1 MTDKFYV
8 KLKSVD
14 DYELLKKLT
23 NNFDITILGHFENMP
38 LWYILRLPKGS
49 EKTALYWANYF
60 HETKLFESAEPEFTH
75 HHLELSNDVHY
86 NSQWALKNTGQN
98 GGTAGI
104 DINVESAW
112 NITKGSGIKIA
123 IYDHGFQ
130 QNHPDLAANN
140 YGVGYDIQ
148 NNSSPAIIRGAH
160 ATPCAGIAG
169 AVQNNVIGVSGVAPE
184 AKLISISR
192 GFSPAV
198 TSANVADGFLWAYQN
213 GADIIS
219 CSWGGGGKVK
229 VIEDAIKEALTNGRN
244 GKGCVVVFGSGN
256 SDSPSVL
263 FPGKPISEVL
273 MVGAISQCGERKSPS
288 SCDGSISWR
297 GSNYG
302 TDLDLVAPGVL
313 MPTTANSSQ
322 YNLSFEGTSSA
333 CPVVAGVAALVLS
346 ANPNLTGQQVRNI
359 IERTARKVNKDT
371 LYIYNPTSGRPNG
384 DWNDE
389 MGYGLVNAYEAV
401 KDANRM
407 DLYISNSY
415 NDTGIEPDLTSN
427 IIYDSPDIWIRNN
440 DDNGTVPQNGEY
452 HPTNPNYVYVKVRNR
467 GVITSTAND
476 SLELYWAKAG
486 TALEWDDY
494 WDGTYKIGNLPMGGK
509 IRKQAI
515 PILQPE
521 EETIV
526 KFEWNV
532 PRPEDYQHIDW
543 EFWHFCLLAR
553 IVSNDDPMSVIEI
566 NDLNQNVKNNNNL
579 AWKNLAIFDMEPN
592 KPKGA
597 SIYAINPRNV
607 AKAYRFRFF
616 TETLIFEE
624 AEIRATLS
632 PTIYNAWVSGG
643 RLGTGISDTEED
655 NVILINTSDA
665 TIENVILDPLEMG
678 TINLKFNFLTEE
690 YTSTPNYKYYLEQRD
705 MIDNKLLGGEAY
717 LINTPGRDLFYA
729 DADGNKEANNNEA
742 ILLSA
747 TDIGEDA
754 VYNWYD
760 SDGNKVHQG
769 KDYTITVNDDREYKL
784 EITAAADGYR
794 DYDNVTVSLKP
805 NAINNISPNPTTSST
820 IQVDY
825 TINYGNNAYIKIIPV
840 YGASGNGTNYPVNVN
855 QNTINIDLTG
865 YVLGAYKVVLYC
877 DGNIVESKNL
887 LIN

>member
-1 MTDKFYV
+1 
-8 KLKSVD
+8 
-14 DYELLKKLT
+14 
-23 NNFDITILGHFENMP
+23 
-38 LWYILRLPKGS
+38 
-49 EKTALYWANYF
+49 
-60 HETKLFESAEPEFTH
+60 
-75 HHLELSNDVHY
+75 
-86 NSQWALKNTGQN
+86 
-98 GGTAGI
+98 
-104 DINVESAW
+104 
-112 NITKGSGIKIA
+112 
-123 IYDHGFQ
+123 
-130 QNHPDLAANN
+130 
-140 YGVGYDIQ
+140 
-148 NNSSPAIIRGAH
+148 
-160 ATPCAGIAG
+160 
-169 AVQNNVIGVSGVAPE
+169 
-184 AKLISISR
+184 
-192 GFSPAV
+192 
-198 TSANVADGFLWAYQN
+198 
-213 GADIIS
+213 
-219 CSWGGGGKVK
+219 
-229 VIEDAIKEALTNGRN
+229 
-244 GKGCVVVFGSGN
+244 
-256 SDSPSVL
+256 
-263 FPGKPISEVL
+263 
-273 MVGAISQCGERKSPS
+273 
-288 SCDGSISWR
+288 
-297 GSNYG
+297 
-302 TDLDLVAPGVL
+302 
-313 MPTTANSSQ
+313 
-322 YNLSFEGTSSA
+322 
-333 CPVVAGVAALVLS
+333 
-346 ANPNLTGQQVRNI
+346 
-359 IERTARKVNKDT
+359 
-371 LYIYNPTSGRPNG
+371 
-384 DWNDE
+384 
-389 MGYGLVNAYEAV
+389 
-401 KDANRM
+401 M

-532 PRPEDYQHIDW
+532 PRPVDYQHIDW

-624 AEIRATLS
+624 AEIRATSETLIFEERATLS

-729 DADGNKEANNNEA
+729 DAGGNKEANNNEA

-805 NAINNISPNPTTSST
+805 NAINNH
-820 IQVDY
+820 Y
-825 TINYGNNAYIKIIPV
+825 
-840 YGASGNGTNYPVNVN
+840 
-855 QNTINIDLTG
+855 
-865 YVLGAYKVVLYC
+865 
-877 DGNIVESKNL
+877 
-887 LIN
+887 